1 MKRTA
6 RVLVAFIILTCG
18 LLTGCVSNDPFDS
31 SMVINYASVYGV
43 RSLGSS
49 ANVNTAI
56 ISFTNKNEPS
66 AYYSTQ
72 DKAEAQAL
80 YSRYYNKNNY
90 YPAAT
95 NLNAATVIVVKDVVV
110 TLHYDSRCCIFYFD
124 EISDAKAFFEACK
137 PVLEKDRDAFKTGI
151 KNDYEYAIAYA
162 QTANRAGNCDYL
174 MGAYL
179 RGNSVIL
186 ITGTSPQGLP
196 DSFCDYIFE
205 KIGVIDPNTL
215 KKK

>member
-1 MKRTA
+1 M
-6 RVLVAFIILTCG
+6 ILAADPDISKVG
-18 LLTGCVSNDPFDS
+18 LLYDAGQD
-31 SMVINYASVYGV
+31 AST
-43 RSLGSS
+43 
-49 ANVNTAI
+49 TAI
-56 ISFTNKNEPS
+56 K
-66 AYYSTQ
+66 
-72 DKAEAQAL
+72 
-80 YSRYYNKNNY
+80 
-90 YPAAT
+90 
-95 NLNAATVIVVKDVVV
+95 
-110 TLHYDSRCCIFYFD
+110 
-124 EISDAKAFFEACK
+124 DAKAFFEACK